1 MTAEYRTEVVGEEAV
16 LPEYSV
22 PLEPDVV
29 QWTFTKRVVCD
40 DETKRQMDMRFL
52 HSVDVLSGKRV
63 CVVGAGT
70 LGNEI
75 VKDLVM
81 SGVPEITVVDLDT
94 FEPWNLPRSTLI
106 RVEDIG
112 RPKAEAV
119 ARRAADLAP
128 FPITVRGISSDI
140 TRLGYGF
147 FEGFDAVVSPG
158 DSWSMRSFVTRGARL
173 MGVPHI
179 SCGTSHLNLMGGM
192 MTGLVTVEPP
202 GSDACYECLAPGD
215 IKDQEVKLSCVN
227 HPPEVQPQVIPF
239 SSVVAGFAAQCV
251 MHTLGGGFPYTR
263 AGSSDRA
270 WSYTINEM
278 GFGDTEVVMRVLM
291 SSPDSRCGFHRML
304 ADARGSGVVTVEL
317 SRGDDIRSIWSKIS
331 EAVGMD
337 TQFDLDFVEDRL
349 FYIAFPEGDTGS
361 ETRKTPVPC
370 LMLDDRDSDELD
382 MLTIARMPKDHVYY
396 VRDACDIDG
405 RRWPVR
411 MVFGGGA

>member
-1 MTAEYRTEVVGEEAV
+1 MTAEYRTEIVADETV
-16 LPEYSV
+16 LIEYSV

-29 QWTFTKRVVCD
+29 QWTFVKRVICD
-40 DETKRQMDMRFL
+40 DDTRGQMDRRFL
-52 HSVDVLSGKRV
+52 HSVDGLAGKSV

-81 SGVPEITVVDLDT
+81 SGVPNITVVDMDR
-94 FEPWNLPRSTLI
+94 FEPWNLPRSTLV

-112 RPKAEAV
+112 KPKAEAV
-119 ARRAADLAP
+119 ARRAAELAP
-128 FPITVRGISSDI
+128 FPITVRGISSDV

-158 DSWSMRSFVTRGARL
+158 DSWSMRSFVTRGSRL

-192 MTGLVTVEPP
+192 MTGLVTVEPL
-202 GSDACYECLAPGD
+202 GCDACYECLAPGN
-215 IKDQEVKLSCVN
+215 IRDQEVKLSCSN

-251 MHTLGGGFPYTR
+251 MHVIDGGFPYTKD
-263 AGSSDRA
+263 GPSDRA
-270 WSYTINEM
+270 WSYMINEM

-291 SSPDSRCGFHRML
+291 SSPDLRCGFHRML
-304 ADARGSGVVTVEL
+304 ADVHGAGIVTVQAT
-317 SRGDDIRSIWSKIS
+317 RGDDVRTLWRKIS
-331 EAVGMD
+331 EAVGTD

-349 FYIAFPEGDTGS
+349 YYLAFPVGDTGS
-361 ETRKTPVPC
+361 DTRIPPVMC
-370 LMLDDRDSDELD
+370 MMLDDRDSDELD
-382 MLTIARMPKDHVYY
+382 MLTIARMPRDHVYF
-396 VRDACDIDG
+396 VRDACDLDG

-411 MVFGGGA
+411 IVFGG